1 MELKA
6 STLLKRL
13 EHLKTAYGNDA
24 AGQKL
29 ELLCSLE
36 RRRLQKAAEV
46 YRLHETLSFLHA
58 YPDSKPIHH
67 QVEKMLAGFSQRADL
82 MRFRRALADT
92 GITGTTIYY
101 SFFSPT
107 AQWIVKRFPDCLTI
121 DWADF
126 DNKDKLVELLPF
138 LLPFSESYALEMLS
152 YTAQEWL
159 DRLKGNRET
168 DAAFVV
174 RRFATYGAGSVTRE
188 KLYDELDIP
197 MRLAP
202 GRGTPTRTNV
212 KFPGSSEVFHDRPL
226 SRVRPDLRQE
236 MLRPPL
242 RVRTLSPR
250 EGQRLI
256 DMAVETMITHAR
268 DLDAFAYGDKNSVRL
283 VDCGQGLQFATM
295 GMLPE
300 RRYLLEAVYGFL
312 ALKNGVPLGYVGAVS
327 LFNSAEINYNVFE
340 TFRGAEAAHIF
351 GRALAVAHHLFG
363 AATISIDPYQLG
375 HDNTEGLQSGAWWFY
390 YKLGFRPERSDV
402 RRLLRSEI
410 RRLRT
415 NPRYRSTVLT
425 LQRLSSAPMF
435 LYLHRTKQD
444 VLSKMSLGEVGLKI
458 SRLLADRFGA
468 DREDGIRTSSRET
481 ARLLGVRS
489 QRSWSASQRQW
500 WDRWSPIILTLPRV
514 THWKAAEKRALVE
527 VARAKGGR
535 HESNYLTLFNKH
547 RRLRRAILKLTDE
560 PS

>member
-6 STLLKRL
+6 STLLRRL
-13 EHLKTAYGNDA
+13 EKLKTAYGNDA
-24 AGQKL
+24 PGQKL
-29 ELLCSLE
+29 ELLRPLE
-36 RRRLQKAAEV
+36 RRRLQKPTEV
-46 YRLHETLSFLHA
+46 YRLHEVLCFLHA
-58 YPDSKPIHH
+58 YPDSKPILH
-67 QVEKMLAGFSQRADL
+67 QVEQMLAGFSQRADL
-82 MRFRRALADT
+82 IRHRRALADT
-92 GITGTTIYY
+92 GIAGTTIYY

-138 LLPFSESYALEMLS
+138 LLPYSESYALEMLS
-152 YTAQEWL
+152 YSAQEWL
-159 DRLKGNRET
+159 ERLKGNRET
-168 DAAFVV
+168 DAAFLV
-174 RRFATYGAGSVTRE
+174 RRFASYGAGSVTRE

-197 MRLAP
+197 MRLVP

-212 KFPGSSEVFHDRPL
+212 KFAGLSEVFHDRPL
-226 SRVRPDLRQE
+226 ARVRPDLRQE
-236 MLRPPL
+236 MRRLPL

-256 DMAVETMITHAR
+256 DMAVEAMITHAR
-268 DLDAFAYGDKNSVRL
+268 DLDAFAYGDKNSVTL
-283 VDCGQGLQFATM
+283 VDYGQGMQFATM
-295 GMLPE
+295 GMIPE
-300 RRYLLEAVYGFL
+300 RRYLLESVCGFL
-312 ALKNGVPLGYVGAVS
+312 ALTNGVPIGYVGAVS

-340 TFRGAEAAHIF
+340 TFRGAEAALIF
-351 GRALAVAHHLFG
+351 GRALAVARHLFG

-390 YKLGFRPERSDV
+390 YKLGFRPEDSNV
-402 RRLLRSEI
+402 RRHVRSEL
-410 RRLRT
+410 RCLRT
-415 NPRYRSTVLT
+415 NPRYRSSVST
-425 LQRLSSAPMF
+425 LQKLTSAPMF

-468 DREDGIRTSSRET
+468 DREKGVRTLSREA

-489 QRSWSASQRQW
+489 QRSWSVSERQAW
-500 WDRWSPIILTLPRV
+500 ERWSPLILTLPSIAR
-514 THWKAAEKRALVE
+514 WKTAEKRALAE

-535 HESNYLTLFNKH
+535 HESDYFTLFNRH
-547 RRLRRAILKLTDE
+547 RRLRRAILKLGE
-560 PS
+560 EAS